1 MVLGKYCIFAVKYL
15 LKMDFPQ
22 LTSNIMVAHSALQNN
37 AMRAINQNITARNWL
52 VGYWIVEFEQN
63 GEDRAKYGD
72 RLLSELSKSINI
84 KGMGVTML
92 SQCRKFYIVYPQI
105 GIEVERFLRRPQNYV
120 IFQILSNKSQ
130 LTNNQD
136 GVIFQSV
143 TEKLKVGK
151 EELNGM
157 IIQTLSGKLQTHDNH
172 NGIIFQSTTEK
183 LPQVPSEKLFGS
195 ISFTHFAELISIE
208 NPLKRT
214 FYEIETIKGCW
225 SVRELR
231 RQIDTLCYER
241 AGLSKSPEKLMAL
254 INEKSEVAL
263 PANIVK
269 SPYVFDFLGLKSAD
283 VVEESDLESLLI
295 SHIQE
300 FILELGEGF
309 CFEGRQKRILI
320 DNEYFFVD
328 LVFYHRV
335 LKCHVLVELKTRKF
349 NYADMA
355 QLNMYVAYYRDR
367 MMTEGDNAPI
377 GILLCTDASTD
388 MVRYAT
394 AGMDE
399 NLFVSK
405 YLLQLPPKEKFVEF
419 LNNELKQ
426 L

>member
-1 MVLGKYCIFAVKYL
+1 LVLGKYCIFAVKYL

-72 RLLSELSKSINI
+72 KLLVSLAKAIQI
-84 KGMGVTML
+84 KGMGKSILNSCRLFYKTYPELEREIGKYLLSINSVT
-92 SQCRKFYIVYPQI
+92 
-105 GIEVERFLRRPQNYV
+105 
-120 IFQILSNKSQ
+120 IFQTVSGLLQHDDCQGN
-130 LTNNQD
+130 
-136 GVIFQSV
+136 VIFQS
-143 TEKLKVGK
+143 
-151 EELNGM
+151 
-157 IIQTLSGKLQTHDNH
+157 LSGKSINDQLVSDNLSLPRVSAEK
-172 NGIIFQSTTEK
+172 IFKSLSFSHIVEI
-183 LPQVPSEKLFGS
+183 LS
-195 ISFTHFAELISIE
+195 IDD
-208 NPLKRT
+208 PLKRS

-254 INEKSEVAL
+254 INEKADVAL

-283 VVEESDLESLLI
+283 VVEESDLETLLI

-377 GILLCTDASTD
+377 GILLCTDATTD

>member
-1 MVLGKYCIFAVKYL
+1 MANNI
-15 LKMDFPQ
+15 Q
-22 LTSNIMVAHSALQNN
+22 LTHDLLQNN

-72 RLLSELSKSINI
+72 KLLISLAKAIQI
-84 KGMGVTML
+84 KGMGKSML
-92 SQCRKFYIVYPQI
+92 NLCRLFYKAYPELKREI
-105 GIEVERFLRRPQNYV
+105 GKHLLSINSDS
-120 IFQILSNKSQ
+120 IFQTVSGLLQQID
-130 LTNNQD
+130 NQD
-136 GVIFQSV
+136 
-143 TEKLKVGK
+143 
-151 EELNGM
+151 N
-157 IIQTLSGKLQTHDNH
+157 
-172 NGIIFQSTTEK
+172 IIFQSLSGKSHETKHVCEDTAQTMPKVSAEK
-183 LPQVPSEKLFGS
+183 VFKSLSFSHIVELLP
-195 ISFTHFAELISIE
+195 IN
-208 NPLKRT
+208 NPLKRS

-241 AGLSKSPEKLMAL
+241 AGISKNPEKLMAL
-254 INEKSEVAL
+254 VNEKAEVSM
-263 PANIVK
+263 PSTIIK

-283 VVEESDLESLLI
+283 VVEESDLETLLI

-320 DNEYFFVD
+320 DDEYFFVD
-328 LVFYHRV
+328 LVFYHRI

-355 QLNMYVAYYRDR
+355 QLNMYVAYYRDK

-377 GILLCTDASTD
+377 GILLCTDATSE
-388 MVRYAT
+388 MVKFAT

-405 YLLQLPPKEKFVEF
+405 YLLQLPAKEKFVEF

>member
-1 MVLGKYCIFAVKYL
+1 
-15 LKMDFPQ
+15 MDFPQ
-22 LTSNIMVAHSALQNN
+22 LTSNILVTHNALQNN

-63 GEDRAKYGD
+63 GEDRAKYGEK
-72 RLLSELSKSINI
+72 LLSELAKAI
-84 KGMGVTML
+84 KVRGLGTVML
-92 SQCRKFYIVYPQI
+92 NLCRKFYKTYPTLSTEIGKFLISRGDSQI
-105 GIEVERFLRRPQNYV
+105 IQSLIEK
-120 IFQILSNKSQ
+120 FQI
-130 LTNNQD
+130 
-136 GVIFQSV
+136 
-143 TEKLKVGK
+143 TEN
-151 EELNGM
+151 EN
-157 IIQTLSGKLQTHDNH
+157 D
-172 NGIIFQSTTEK
+172 IIFQSLIGELPIPTASIFQTVTEK
-183 LPQVPSEKLFGS
+183 SVGDPSLVPADSIEVIPQVGDDKIFSRL
-195 ISFTHFAELISIE
+195 SFTHIIPLLSIDD
-208 NPLKRT
+208 PLKRS

-241 AGLSKSPEKLMAL
+241 AGISKNPEKLMAL
-254 INEKSEVAL
+254 VNDKAETSL
-263 PANIVK
+263 PTTVVK

-283 VVEESDLESLLI
+283 VVEESDLETMLI

-320 DNEYFFVD
+320 DDEYFFVD
-328 LVFYHRV
+328 LVFYHRI
-335 LKCHVLVELKTRKF
+335 LKCHVLVELKTKKF

-355 QLNMYVAYYRDR
+355 QLNMYVAYYRDK

-377 GILLCTDASTD
+377 GILLCTDASSE

-405 YLLQLPPKEKFVEF
+405 YLLQLPAKEKFVEF
-419 LNNELKQ
+419 LNHELKQ

>member
-1 MVLGKYCIFAVKYL
+1 
-15 LKMDFPQ
+15 MDFPQ
-22 LTSNIMVAHSALQNN
+22 LANNIQLTHDLLQNN

-72 RLLSELSKSINI
+72 KLLISLAKAIQI
-84 KGMGVTML
+84 KGMGKSML
-92 SQCRKFYIVYPQI
+92 NLCRLFYKAYPELKREI
-105 GIEVERFLRRPQNYV
+105 GKHLLSINSDS
-120 IFQILSNKSQ
+120 IFQTVSGLLQQID
-130 LTNNQD
+130 NQD
-136 GVIFQSV
+136 
-143 TEKLKVGK
+143 
-151 EELNGM
+151 N
-157 IIQTLSGKLQTHDNH
+157 
-172 NGIIFQSTTEK
+172 IIFQSLSGKSHETKHVCEDTAQTMPKVSAEK
-183 LPQVPSEKLFGS
+183 VFKSLSFSHIVELLP
-195 ISFTHFAELISIE
+195 IN
-208 NPLKRT
+208 NPLKRS

-241 AGLSKSPEKLMAL
+241 AGISKNPEKLMAL
-254 INEKSEVAL
+254 VNEKAEVSM
-263 PANIVK
+263 PSTIIK

-283 VVEESDLESLLI
+283 VVEESDLETLLI

-309 CFEGRQKRILI
+309 CFEGRQKRILN
-320 DNEYFFVD
+320 DDEYFFVD
-328 LVFYHRV
+328 LVFYHRI

-355 QLNMYVAYYRDR
+355 QLNMYVAYYRDK

-377 GILLCTDASTD
+377 GILLCTDATSE
-388 MVRYAT
+388 MVKFAT

-405 YLLQLPPKEKFVEF
+405 YLLQLPAKEKFVEF
-419 LNNELKQ
+419 LNYELKQ

>member
-1 MVLGKYCIFAVKYL
+1 
-15 LKMDFPQ
+15 MDFPQ
-22 LTSNIMVAHSALQNN
+22 LTSNILVTHNVLQSN

-72 RLLSELSKSINI
+72 RLLSELAKSVDI
-84 KGMGVTML
+84 KGLGATML
-92 SQCRKFYIVYPQI
+92 SQCRKFYLVYPRI
-105 GIEVERFLRRPQNYV
+105 GKEIDLFLRRPQNQQ
-120 IFQILSNKSQ
+120 IFQTL
-130 LTNNQD
+130 
-136 GVIFQSV
+136 
-143 TEKLKVGK
+143 TEKLQIS
-151 EELNGM
+151 ENHND
-157 IIQTLSGKLQTHDNH
+157 IIFQTLSEKSQRKLMVITQNEERPIPRV
-172 NGIIFQSTTEK
+172 GIEKIFSNLSFSHIIEI
-183 LPQVPSEKLFGS
+183 LS
-195 ISFTHFAELISIE
+195 IDD
-208 NPLKRT
+208 PLKRS

-241 AGLSKSPEKLMAL
+241 AGISKNPEKLMTL
-254 INEKSEVAL
+254 VNEKAEVSM
-263 PANIVK
+263 PSTIVK

-283 VVEESDLESLLI
+283 VVEESDLETLLI

-320 DNEYFFVD
+320 DDEYFFVD
-328 LVFYHRV
+328 LVFYHRI

-355 QLNMYVAYYRDR
+355 QLNMYVAYYRDK

-377 GILLCTDASTD
+377 GILLCTDATSE
-388 MVRYAT
+388 MVKFAT

-405 YLLQLPPKEKFVEF
+405 YLLQLPAKEKFVEF

>member
-1 MVLGKYCIFAVKYL
+1 
-15 LKMDFPQ
+15 MDFPQ
-22 LTSNIMVAHSALQNN
+22 LTSNILVTHNALQNN
-37 AMRAINQNITARNWL
+37 AIRAINQNITARNWL

-63 GEDRAKYGD
+63 GEDRAKYGEK
-72 RLLSELSKSINI
+72 LLSELAKAN
-84 KGMGVTML
+84 KVRGLGTVML
-92 SQCRKFYIVYPQI
+92 NLCRKFYKTYPTLSTEIGKFLISRGDSQI
-105 GIEVERFLRRPQNYV
+105 IQSLIEK
-120 IFQILSNKSQ
+120 FQI
-130 LTNNQD
+130 
-136 GVIFQSV
+136 
-143 TEKLKVGK
+143 TEN
-151 EELNGM
+151 EN
-157 IIQTLSGKLQTHDNH
+157 D
-172 NGIIFQSTTEK
+172 IIFQSLIGKLPIPTASIFQTVTEK
-183 LPQVPSEKLFGS
+183 SVGDPNLVPADSIEVIPQVGDDKIFSRL
-195 ISFTHFAELISIE
+195 SFTHIIPLLSIDD
-208 NPLKRT
+208 PLKCS

-241 AGLSKSPEKLMAL
+241 AGISKNPEKLMAL
-254 INEKSEVAL
+254 VNDKAETSL
-263 PANIVK
+263 PTTVVK

-283 VVEESDLESLLI
+283 VVEESDLETMLI

-320 DNEYFFVD
+320 DDEYFFVD
-328 LVFYHRV
+328 LVFYHGI
-335 LKCHVLVELKTRKF
+335 LKCHVLVELKTKKF

-355 QLNMYVAYYRDR
+355 QLNMYVAYYRDK

-377 GILLCTDASTD
+377 GILLCTDASSE

-405 YLLQLPPKEKFVEF
+405 YLLQLPAKEKFVEF
-419 LNNELKQ
+419 LNHELKQ

>member
-1 MVLGKYCIFAVKYL
+1 
-15 LKMDFPQ
+15 MDFPQ
-22 LTSNIMVAHSALQNN
+22 LTSNILVTHNVLQSN

-72 RLLSELSKSINI
+72 RLLSELAKSVDI
-84 KGMGVTML
+84 KGLGATML
-92 SQCRKFYIVYPQI
+92 SQCRKFYLVYPQI
-105 GIEVERFLRRPQNYV
+105 GKEIDLFLRRPQNQQ
-120 IFQILSNKSQ
+120 IFQTL
-130 LTNNQD
+130 
-136 GVIFQSV
+136 
-143 TEKLKVGK
+143 TEKLQIS
-151 EELNGM
+151 E
-157 IIQTLSGKLQTHDNH
+157 NH
-172 NGIIFQSTTEK
+172 NDIIFQTVSEKSQGELMVITQNGERPIPRVGTEK
-183 LPQVPSEKLFGS
+183 IFSSLSFSHIIEILS
-195 ISFTHFAELISIE
+195 ID
-208 NPLKRT
+208 NPLKRS

-241 AGLSKSPEKLMAL
+241 AGISKNPEKLMAL
-254 INEKSEVAL
+254 VNEKAEVSM
-263 PANIVK
+263 PSTVVK

-283 VVEESDLESLLI
+283 VVEESDLETLLI

-320 DNEYFFVD
+320 DDEYFFVD
-328 LVFYHRV
+328 LVFYHRI

-355 QLNMYVAYYRDR
+355 QLNMYVAYYRDK

-377 GILLCTDASTD
+377 GILLCTDATSE
-388 MVRYAT
+388 MVKFAT

-405 YLLQLPPKEKFVEF
+405 YLLQLPAKEKFVEF
-419 LNNELKQ
+419 INNELKQ

>member
-1 MVLGKYCIFAVKYL
+1 
-15 LKMDFPQ
+15 MDFPQ
-22 LTSNIMVAHSALQNN
+22 LSNNIQMTHNLLQNN

-72 RLLSELSKSINI
+72 KLLSELAKSIGI
-84 KGMGVTML
+84 KGMGRSML
-92 SQCRKFYIVYPQI
+92 NVCRKAYLVYPNIGLEVGKFLLRQHDSQI
-105 GIEVERFLRRPQNYV
+105 IQTVFGLLQQNGNQYDKKIQTV
-120 IFQILSNKSQ
+120 SGKLQ
-130 LTNNQD
+130 LPE
-136 GVIFQSV
+136 IFQSV
-143 TEKLKVGK
+143 TEKSQAEIMVLTQIGEKSLPRVGGDKVF
-151 EELNGM
+151 NN
-157 IIQTLSGKLQTHDNH
+157 LSFSHLM
-172 NGIIFQSTTEK
+172 
-183 LPQVPSEKLFGS
+183 
-195 ISFTHFAELISIE
+195 ELISIE

-241 AGLSKSPEKLMAL
+241 AGISKNPEKLMAL
-254 INEKSEVAL
+254 VNEKAETAM
-263 PANIVK
+263 PTNIVK

-283 VVEESDLESLLI
+283 VVEESDLETLLI

-320 DNEYFFVD
+320 DTEYFFVD
-328 LVFYHRV
+328 LVFYHRI
-335 LKCHVLVELKTRKF
+335 LKCHVLVELKTKKF

-355 QLNMYVAYYRDR
+355 QLNMYVAYYRDK
-367 MMTEGDNAPI
+367 MMAEGDNAPI
-377 GILLCTDASTD
+377 GILLCTDASSE

-405 YLLQLPPKEKFVEF
+405 YLLQLPAKETFVEF
-419 LNNELKQ
+419 LNKEMKEL
-426 L
+426 

>member
-1 MVLGKYCIFAVKYL
+1 
-15 LKMDFPQ
+15 MDFPQ
-22 LTSNIMVAHSALQNN
+22 LTSNILVTHNALQNN

-63 GEDRAKYGD
+63 GEDKAKYGD
-72 RLLSELSKSINI
+72 RLLSELAKSVDI
-84 KGMGVTML
+84 KGLGATML
-92 SQCRKFYIVYPQI
+92 SQCRKFYLVYPQI
-105 GIEVERFLRRPQNYV
+105 GKEIDLFLRRPQNLQ
-120 IFQILSNKSQ
+120 IFQTL
-130 LTNNQD
+130 
-136 GVIFQSV
+136 
-143 TEKLKVGK
+143 TEKLQIT
-151 EELNGM
+151 ENLDDT
-157 IIQTLSGKLQTHDNH
+157 IFQTLSEKSQREVMVITQ
-172 NGIIFQSTTEK
+172 NGERHIPRVGTEK
-183 LPQVPSEKLFGS
+183 IFNNLSFSHIIEILS
-195 ISFTHFAELISIE
+195 IDS
-208 NPLKRT
+208 PLKRS

-241 AGLSKSPEKLMAL
+241 AGISKNPKKLMAL
-254 INEKSEVAL
+254 VNDKAETSL
-263 PANIVK
+263 PTTIVK

-283 VVEESDLESLLI
+283 VVEESDLETMLI

-320 DNEYFFVD
+320 DDEYFFVD
-328 LVFYHRV
+328 LVFYHRI
-335 LKCHVLVELKTRKF
+335 LKCHVLVELKTKKF

-355 QLNMYVAYYRDR
+355 QLNMYVAYYRDK

-377 GILLCTDASTD
+377 GILLCTDASSE

-405 YLLQLPPKEKFVEF
+405 YLLQLPAKEKFVEF
-419 LNNELKQ
+419 LNHELKQ

>member
-1 MVLGKYCIFAVKYL
+1 
-15 LKMDFPQ
+15 MDFPQ
-22 LTSNIMVAHSALQNN
+22 LTSNILVTHNVLQIN

-72 RLLSELSKSINI
+72 RLLSELAKSVDI
-84 KGMGVTML
+84 KGLGATML
-92 SQCRKFYIVYPQI
+92 SQCRKFYLVYPQI
-105 GIEVERFLRRPQNYV
+105 GKEIDLFLRRPQNQR
-120 IFQILSNKSQ
+120 IFQTL
-130 LTNNQD
+130 
-136 GVIFQSV
+136 
-143 TEKLKVGK
+143 TEKLQIA
-151 EELNGM
+151 EN
-157 IIQTLSGKLQTHDNH
+157 HDD
-172 NGIIFQSTTEK
+172 IIFQT
-183 LPQVPSEKLFGS
+183 VSEKSQRELMVITQNGERLIPRVGIEKIFNNLSFSHIIEILS
-195 ISFTHFAELISIE
+195 ID
-208 NPLKRT
+208 NPLKRS

-241 AGLSKSPEKLMAL
+241 AGISKNPEKLMGL
-254 INEKSEVAL
+254 MNEKAEVSM
-263 PANIVK
+263 PSTIVK

-283 VVEESDLESLLI
+283 VIEESDLETMLI

-320 DNEYFFVD
+320 DEEYFFVD
-328 LVFYHRV
+328 LVFYHRI

-355 QLNMYVAYYRDR
+355 QLNMYVAYYRDK

-377 GILLCTDASTD
+377 GILLCTDTTSE
-388 MVRYAT
+388 MVKFAT

-405 YLLQLPPKEKFVEF
+405 YLLQLPAKEKFVEF

>member
-1 MVLGKYCIFAVKYL
+1 
-15 LKMDFPQ
+15 MDFPQ
-22 LTSNIMVAHSALQNN
+22 LTSNILVTHNALQNN

-63 GEDRAKYGD
+63 GEDRAKYGEK
-72 RLLSELSKSINI
+72 LLSELAKAI
-84 KGMGVTML
+84 KVRGLGTVML
-92 SQCRKFYIVYPQI
+92 NLCRKFYKTYPTLSTEIGKFLISRGDSQI
-105 GIEVERFLRRPQNYV
+105 IQSLIEK
-120 IFQILSNKSQ
+120 FQI
-130 LTNNQD
+130 
-136 GVIFQSV
+136 
-143 TEKLKVGK
+143 TEN
-151 EELNGM
+151 EN
-157 IIQTLSGKLQTHDNH
+157 D
-172 NGIIFQSTTEK
+172 IIFQSLIGKLPIPTASIFQTVTEK
-183 LPQVPSEKLFGS
+183 SVGDPRFVPTDSIEVIPQVGDDKIFSRL
-195 ISFTHFAELISIE
+195 SFTHIIPLLSIDD
-208 NPLKRT
+208 PLKRS

-241 AGLSKSPEKLMAL
+241 AGISKNPEKLMAL
-254 INEKSEVAL
+254 VNDKAETSL
-263 PANIVK
+263 PTTIVK

-283 VVEESDLESLLI
+283 VVEESDLETMLI

-320 DNEYFFVD
+320 DDEYFFVD
-328 LVFYHRV
+328 LVFYHRI
-335 LKCHVLVELKTRKF
+335 LKCHVLVELKTKKF

-355 QLNMYVAYYRDR
+355 QLNMYVAYYRDK
-367 MMTEGDNAPI
+367 MMTEGDNDPI
-377 GILLCTDASTD
+377 GILLCTDASSE

-405 YLLQLPPKEKFVEF
+405 YLLQLPAKEKFVEF
-419 LNNELKQ
+419 LNKELKE

>member
-1 MVLGKYCIFAVKYL
+1 
-15 LKMDFPQ
+15 MDFPQ
-22 LTSNIMVAHSALQNN
+22 LTSNILVTHNALQNN

-72 RLLSELSKSINI
+72 RLLLELAHATRI
-84 KGMGVTML
+84 KGMGKSML
-92 SQCRKFYIVYPQI
+92 NLCRLFYKIYPGI
-105 GIEVERFLRRPQNYV
+105 GLEVVKYLLVNRNQEIIQSL
-120 IFQILSNKSQ
+120 IGKFQITENE
-130 LTNNQD
+130 ND
-136 GVIFQSV
+136 RIFQS
-143 TEKLKVGK
+143 L
-151 EELNGM
+151 
-157 IIQTLSGKLQTHDNH
+157 IGKLPTSKNS
-172 NGIIFQSTTEK
+172 IFQSLTEK
-183 LPQVPSEKLFGS
+183 SGGDSVLVPTDSIEVIPQVGDDKIFSRL
-195 ISFTHFAELISIE
+195 SFTHIIPLLSIDD
-208 NPLKRT
+208 PLKRS
-214 FYEIETIKGCW
+214 FYEIEAIKGCW

-241 AGLSKSPEKLMAL
+241 AGLSRKPEKLIVMVNDKA
-254 INEKSEVAL
+254 EVAL
-263 PANIVK
+263 PATIMK
-269 SPYVFDFLGLKSAD
+269 SPYVFDFLGLRSAD
-283 VVEESDLESLLI
+283 VVEESDLETMLI

-320 DNEYFFVD
+320 DDEYFFVD
-328 LVFYHRV
+328 LVFYHRI

-355 QLNMYVAYYRDR
+355 QLNMYVAYYRDK
-367 MMTEGDNAPI
+367 MMAEGDNAPI
-377 GILLCTDASTD
+377 GILLCTDASSD

-405 YLLQLPPKEKFVEF
+405 YLLQLPPKERFVEF

>member
-1 MVLGKYCIFAVKYL
+1 
-15 LKMDFPQ
+15 MDFPQ
-22 LTSNIMVAHSALQNN
+22 LTSNILVTHNVLQSN

-52 VGYWIVEFEQN
+52 VGFWIVEFEQN

-72 RLLSELSKSINI
+72 RLLSELAKSVDI
-84 KGMGVTML
+84 KGLGATML
-92 SQCRKFYIVYPQI
+92 SQCRKFYLVYPQI
-105 GIEVERFLRRPQNYV
+105 GKEIDLFLRRPQNQQ
-120 IFQILSNKSQ
+120 IFQTL
-130 LTNNQD
+130 
-136 GVIFQSV
+136 
-143 TEKLKVGK
+143 TEKLQIS
-151 EELNGM
+151 ENHND
-157 IIQTLSGKLQTHDNH
+157 IIFQTLSEKSQAELMFITQ
-172 NGIIFQSTTEK
+172 NGERLIPRVGTEK
-183 LPQVPSEKLFGS
+183 IFSNLSFSHIIEILS
-195 ISFTHFAELISIE
+195 IDD
-208 NPLKRT
+208 PLKRS

-241 AGLSKSPEKLMAL
+241 AGISKNPEKLMTL
-254 INEKSEVAL
+254 LNEKAEVSM
-263 PANIVK
+263 PSTIVK

-283 VVEESDLESLLI
+283 VVEESDLETLLI

-320 DNEYFFVD
+320 DDEYFFVD
-328 LVFYHRV
+328 LVFYHRI

-355 QLNMYVAYYRDR
+355 QLNMYVAYYRDK

-377 GILLCTDASTD
+377 GILLCTDATSE
-388 MVRYAT
+388 MVKFAT

-405 YLLQLPPKEKFVEF
+405 YLLQLPAKEKFVEF
-419 LNNELKQ
+419 INNELKQ